1 MTGDLRIKSPAA
13 RLAISGVRS
22 AIPTTTHPPPHRP
35 AATVRLRQ
43 AVGVAFGV
51 TVIVGNTIGAGIL
64 RTPGEVAAQLPT
76 PFAFFSVW
84 VLGGVYALLGAI
96 CLAELGTLLPASGG
110 QYVYARTALGEYAGF
125 VVGWSDWISTCG
137 TTAAVSIVIGEYSSA
152 LIPALQG
159 RTVAIALSV
168 TLLFA
173 ILQWRGVKWGSRTQ
187 EITGFLKMAA
197 FCAVVGACFLWAPVR
212 PSGAANVVTFTHIGA
227 IVIALQAVIYT
238 YDGWAAVIYF
248 SEEVRNG
255 ARNIPRALFVGV
267 ASIIAIYLGVNLA
280 IFYVLPISEI
290 AGRNL
295 ALAHAAQI
303 VFGALG
309 DPLVRGLM
317 IISMLSGI
325 NAYHLMASRVLFA
338 MSRDSLV
345 SRRACAVN
353 EGGTPIVALA
363 LSAAVAVLFI
373 VGSGT
378 FDEVIAVLSFF
389 FVANYTLSFASLFVL
404 RRTMPDAPRPYRA
417 WGYPFTPAIALLGSV
432 AFLAG
437 AVAGDTRRS
446 LWALALLA
454 ASFPVWRLL
463 RMIR

>member
-1 MTGDLRIKSPAA
+1 M
-13 RLAISGVRS
+13 
-22 AIPTTTHPPPHRP
+22 
-35 AATVRLRQ
+35 TVRLRQ

-84 VLGGVYALLGAI
+84 ILGGLYALLGAI
-96 CLAELGTLLPASGG
+96 CLAELGTLLPDSGG
-110 QYVYARTALGEYAGF
+110 QYVYARKALGEYAGF

-152 LIPALQG
+152 LIPALAG

-173 ILQWRGVKWGSRTQ
+173 IVQWRGVKWGSRTQ

-197 FCAVVGACFLWAPVR
+197 FVVVVVACFLWAPAR
-212 PSGAANVVTFTHIGA
+212 PAAAATVASTVTIA
-227 IVIALQAVIYT
+227 ALVIALQSVIYT

-267 ASIIAIYLGVNLA
+267 GSIIAIYLAVNLA

-295 ALAHAAQI
+295 ALAHAAQV

-309 DPLVRGLM
+309 DPMVRALM

-338 MSRDSLV
+338 MSRDGVV
-345 SRRACAVN
+345 SQRACAVN
-353 EGGTPIVALA
+353 EGGTPTVALA
-363 LSAAVAVLFI
+363 LSTAVAVMFI
-373 VGSGT
+373 LGSET
-378 FDEVIAVLSFF
+378 FGEVIAVLAFF

-417 WGYPFTPAIALLGSV
+417 WGYPFTPAIALIGSV

-446 LWALALLA
+446 VWALALLA
-454 ASFPVWRLL
+454 ASYPAWRVL
-463 RMIR
+463 RMKR

>member
-1 MTGDLRIKSPAA
+1 M
-13 RLAISGVRS
+13 
-22 AIPTTTHPPPHRP
+22 
-35 AATVRLRQ
+35 RLRQ

-84 VLGGVYALLGAI
+84 ILGGLYAFLGATG
-96 CLAELGTLLPASGG
+96 LAELGTLLPASGG

-173 ILQWRGVKWGSRTQ
+173 IVQWRGVKWGSRTQ

-197 FCAVVGACFLWAPVR
+197 FCAVVVACFLWAPAR
-212 PSGAANVVTFTHIGA
+212 PAGAANVVTFTHIGA

-267 ASIIAIYLGVNLA
+267 GSIIAIYLGVNLA

-295 ALAHAAQI
+295 ALAHAAQV

-338 MSRDSLV
+338 MSRDGLV
-345 SRRACAVN
+345 SRRASVVN
-353 EGGTPIVALA
+353 EGGTPTVSLA
-363 LSAAVAVLFI
+363 LSATVAVLFI

-404 RRTMPDAPRPYRA
+404 RRTMPDAPRPYKA
-417 WGYPFTPAIALLGSV
+417 WGYPFTPAIALIGSV

-446 LWALALLA
+446 VWALALLA
-454 ASFPVWRLL
+454 ASYPVWRLL
-463 RMIR
+463 RTSPRRGT

>member
-1 MTGDLRIKSPAA
+1 M
-13 RLAISGVRS
+13 
-22 AIPTTTHPPPHRP
+22 
-35 AATVRLRQ
+35 TVRLRQ

-76 PFAFFSVW
+76 PLAFFSVW
-84 VLGGVYALLGAI
+84 ILGGLYALLGAI
-96 CLAELGTLLPASGG
+96 CLAELGTLLPSSGG
-110 QYVYARTALGEYAGF
+110 QYVYARRALGEYAGF

-152 LIPALQG
+152 LIPALKG
-159 RTVAIALSV
+159 RVIPVALSV

-187 EITGFLKMAA
+187 EITGFLKIAA
-197 FCAVVGACFLWAPVR
+197 FAAVVVACFLWAPSR
-212 PSGAANVVTFTHIGA
+212 PAGGATVVSATTLA
-227 IVIALQAVIYT
+227 ALMIALQAVIYT

-248 SEEVRNG
+248 SEEVKNG
-255 ARNIPRALFVGV
+255 AKNIPRSLFVGV
-267 ASIIAIYLGVNLA
+267 ASIIAIYVGVNLA

-295 ALAHAAQI
+295 ALAHAAQV

-309 DPLVRGLM
+309 DPMVRGLM
-317 IISMLSGI
+317 VISMISGI

-338 MSRDSLV
+338 MSRDGLV
-345 SRRACAVN
+345 SPRASVVN
-353 EGGTPIVALA
+353 EGGTPTVALA
-363 LSAAVAVLFI
+363 LSAAVAVMFI
-373 VGSGT
+373 LSGT
-378 FDEVIAVLSFF
+378 FDAVIAVLAFF

-417 WGYPFTPAIALLGSV
+417 WGYPFTPAIALISSI

-446 LWALALLA
+446 IWALALLA
-454 ASFPVWRLL
+454 ASYPAWRLL
-463 RMIR
+463 RMVR